1 MLSGESFMKE
11 NVVTERAFR
20 LLPLQQ
26 GMMFYSLAEAESG
39 VYVGHAVCRLGRET
53 DLAAIVQA
61 WAADLARHEALR
73 ISFYWEGLQEPL
85 QRVHNDVVFRL
96 DVRDWKHVKADE
108 LQSALDEYLLVDRC
122 SPFKLD
128 VPPLMRFTL
137 LAPAEGDYIF
147 VWTLHHGL
155 LDGRSRVLVLKE
167 VALLY
172 ETFRRKET

>member
-1 MLSGESFMKE
+1 
-11 NVVTERAFR
+11 
-20 LLPLQQ
+20 
-26 GMMFYSLAEAESG
+26 
-39 VYVGHAVCRLGRET
+39 
-53 DLAAIVQA
+53 
-61 WAADLARHEALR
+61 
-73 ISFYWEGLQEPL
+73 
-85 QRVHNDVVFRL
+85 
-96 DVRDWKHVKADE
+96 RDWKHVKADE

-172 ETFRRKET
+172 ETFRRKETLQLPEPPSYTDYLRWHYSQDHSQAEGYWRRLLGSFSSPVSLAFPAETSRPSERERHAYQVVDLSPAC